1 MFIYTISIKSNTWIM
16 YIVFTSLFYYLIFK
30 SKLFLHHYLSIALI
44 LILGIVIDLVVG
56 NLQNEF
62 SEDLLKVALSVVR
75 VILLSL
81 DYTLIKYTME
91 KKYVSPYVLGMFNGL
106 INLVLFLIFAILDYY
121 FIDIYHYS
129 DYFNNF
135 NSTELLVILGL
146 MSTQLGL
153 YTTLFFID
161 RNDSPCHI
169 FIVFVFG
176 QFGYYFYNFEINA
189 KTSIVIVCLVL
200 IFFFSLVF
208 NEIIELRFCKIAHN
222 TKKNITQRTVNEVG
236 NALDVNNVIK
246 RSNTIIE
253 LNDYSFEY
261 GDE

>member
-1 MFIYTISIKSNTWIM
+1 M
-16 YIVFTSLFYYLIFK
+16 
-30 SKLFLHHYLSIALI
+30 
-44 LILGIVIDLVVG
+44 GIVIDLVVG

-121 FIDIYHYS
+121 LFDIYHYS

-153 YTTLFFID
+153 YTTLFFI
-161 RNDSPCHI
+161 I
-169 FIVFVFG
+169 
-176 QFGYYFYNFEINA
+176 
-189 KTSIVIVCLVL
+189 KW
-200 IFFFSLVF
+200 FSLSY
-208 NEIIELRFCKIAHN
+208 IYSICI
-222 TKKNITQRTVNEVG
+222 RTIWI
-236 NALDVNNVIK
+236 L
-246 RSNTIIE
+246 
-253 LNDYSFEY
+253 FF
-261 GDE
+261 